1 MKLID
6 RCKEKMQMIAL
17 DANTFGVP
25 CTFCM
30 SLYVVGLRQVFWVV
44 AS

>member
-1 MKLID
+1 
-6 RCKEKMQMIAL
+6 MQGKDANDAA